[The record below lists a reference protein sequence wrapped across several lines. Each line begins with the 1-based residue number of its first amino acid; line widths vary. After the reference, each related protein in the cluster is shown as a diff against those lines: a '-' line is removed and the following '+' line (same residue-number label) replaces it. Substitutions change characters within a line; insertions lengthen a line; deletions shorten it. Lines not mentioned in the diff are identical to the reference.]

1 MKINS
6 KFIDKLLSFGET
18 LSKVVVGIQSRD
30 FEVSYKENHS
40 PLTEADTTSNDMILN
55 FYAQKLRLII
65 LYQKK
70 ISLYLIMTEKI
81 GIIIGL

>member
-30 FEVSYKENHS
+30 FEVSYKEDHS

-55 FYAQKLRLII
+55 FLRAETSVDNII
-65 LYQKK
+65 SEENKS
-70 ISLYLIMTEKI
+70 IS
-81 GIIIGL
+81 